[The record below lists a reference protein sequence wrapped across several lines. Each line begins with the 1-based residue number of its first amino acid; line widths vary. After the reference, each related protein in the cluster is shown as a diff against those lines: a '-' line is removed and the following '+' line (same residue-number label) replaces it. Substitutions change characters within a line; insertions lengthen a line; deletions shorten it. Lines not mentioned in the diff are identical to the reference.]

1 MKRII
6 LFSIAAMVAVWLL
19 AQFVSLV
26 AFRPTN
32 PPVVAEPQWDSPQTR
47 ALAQRAC
54 FACHSN
60 ETVWPLYSYV
70 APSSVLVVH
79 DVQEGRQEFNFS
91 EWTTRKL
98 LPSARKLNEE
108 IAAGSMP
115 PATFLLLHPEA
126 RLTDQEKQQLMRG
139 FEATLN
145 RK

>member
-91 EWTTRKL
+91 EWTTRKR